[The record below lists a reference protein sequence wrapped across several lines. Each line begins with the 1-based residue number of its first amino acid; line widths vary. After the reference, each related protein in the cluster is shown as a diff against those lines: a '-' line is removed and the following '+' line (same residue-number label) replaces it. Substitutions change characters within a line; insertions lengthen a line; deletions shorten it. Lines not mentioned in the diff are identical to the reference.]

1 MQNKI
6 SIKDIAKITA
16 TSITTVSF
24 VINGKAKEKNIS
36 EEVIKRVQKTVDE
49 LGYKP
54 NAFARGLRTGKSK
67 IIGFLV
73 DDISKPF
80 FSRIATS
87 IDQMA
92 SVHGYKIIFSSI
104 GHNPDRAKEIF
115 QIFKERQVDGYIIA
129 ITAGIE
135 EEIKTLIGQDTPVVF
150 FDRFHP
156 DFKGDFV
163 LSDNYAATSNATK
176 HLLNNGFGNIA
187 FVTIESEE
195 QQLIDRLNGYCDAIA
210 EAKKRT
216 HILKLAYKTSQDPTG
231 LIKDFLVENKSVDAI
246 LFATNYLT
254 MDGLQLLKTRDKKI
268 ILNRAILS
276 FDDFELLSF
285 LTPTVTAVEQAI
297 EGIAENIITLLMKKL
312 QHPGH
317 AEVQQ
322 HKTIVIPAKLNIRQ
336 STASK
341 SLKIKA

>member
-24 VINGKAKEKNIS
+24 VINGKAREKNIS
-36 EEVIKRVQKTVDE
+36 EEVIKRVEKKVEE

-92 SVHGYKIIFSSI
+92 SLYGYKIIFSSL
-104 GHNPDRAKEIF
+104 GHDRNRAKEIF

-135 EEIKTLIGQDTPVVF
+135 EEIKTLIGVDTPVVF

-156 DFKGDFV
+156 DFEGDFV
-163 LSDNYAATSNATK
+163 LSDNYTATK
-176 HLLNNGFGNIA
+176 DATNHLLKNGFCNIA
-187 FVTIESEE
+187 FITIESEE
-195 QQLIDRLNGYCDAIA
+195 QQLIDRLNGYCDAIS
-210 EAKKRT
+210 EVEKQKQV
-216 HILKLAYKTSQDPTG
+216 LKLTYNDGQNPTK
-231 LIKDFLVENKSVDAI
+231 LIKGFLMKNQSIDAVI
-246 LFATNYLT
+246 FATNYLT
-254 MDGLQLLKTRDKKI
+254 MDGLQLLKTRDKEV
-268 ILNRAILS
+268 ILNRAVLS

-285 LTPTVTAVEQAI
+285 LTPTVTAVEQPI
-297 EGIAENIITLLMKKL
+297 DGIAENIITLLMKKL
-312 QHPGH
+312 QHHGQ
-317 AEVQQ
+317 AGSLQ
-322 HKTIVIPAKLNIRQ
+322 HKTIVIPAKLNVRQ
-336 STASK
+336 STVPRN
-341 SLKIKA
+341 